1 MYLLMYIV
9 TNFFQLIEI
18 YHQDQFLGRVR
29 ERPICI
35 CQDKHLEVFNDSDEK
50 IYDING
56 PWCYCECLKVPFDV
70 SCELVNYNQLS

>member
-1 MYLLMYIV
+1 M
-9 TNFFQLIEI
+9 NFQVIEI
-18 YHQDQFLGRVR
+18 FHQDQLLGRVR